1 MRRKSPLI
9 IQRSETMK
17 EFVKL
22 IDELPWI
29 VKIILCIPVLD
40 IVWAIYRIVKALAN
54 KDSFNLIIGII
65 WVIGACSLT
74 WIFDLVTTILYK
86 HPKLT

>member
-1 MRRKSPLI
+1 
-9 IQRSETMK
+9 MK

-22 IDELPWI
+22 IDELPWV

-74 WIFDLVTTILYK
+74 WIFDMVTTILYK